1 MKGLMEACVQAD
13 TRFMPRR
20 EEYEGLSLA
29 DAVRHLAERHFEK
42 RTRHISKHE
51 YELLQ
56 DAATALDQ
64 GFVVTAPPLLQRLA
78 AEPYTRGRKAV
89 AMFRGAL
96 GEARP
101 R

>member
-1 MKGLMEACVQAD
+1 MRAYGQAD

-29 DAVRHLAERHFEK
+29 DALRHLAARHFDK
-42 RTRHISKHE
+42 RTRHISQHE

-56 DAATALDQ
+56 DAATALDRSF
-64 GFVVTAPPLLQRLA
+64 GVAAPPLLQRLA

-96 GEARP
+96 VESRF

>member
-1 MKGLMEACVQAD
+1 MEACLQAD

-29 DAVRHLAERHFEK
+29 DALRHLADRHSEN
-42 RTRHISKHE
+42 RTRHISRHE
-51 YELLQ
+51 YKLLQ

-64 GFVVTAPPLLQRLA
+64 GIGIATPSLLQRLA
-78 AEPYTRGRKAV
+78 AQPYTTGRKAV
-89 AMFRGAL
+89 DTLRGAL
-96 GEARP
+96 VETRF

>member
-1 MKGLMEACVQAD
+1 MEADRRAD

-29 DAVRHLAERHFEK
+29 DALRHLAARHSEK
-42 RTRHISKHE
+42 RTRHISQHE

-56 DAATALDQ
+56 DAATALDRIF
-64 GFVVTAPPLLQRLA
+64 GVAPPPLLQRLA
-78 AEPYTRGRKAV
+78 AEPYSRGRKAV
-89 AMFRGAL
+89 AMFRGAFV
-96 GEARP
+96 ESRS